1 MRFEFVI
8 PGIPRTPQTKSSK
21 SREDWRRRVR
31 SAASAARPAARPP
44 ITTESSAVI
53 VYFYNESTNIDVD
66 GIAKLIF
73 DAIEE
78 TVIENDKLVSQVLL
92 RKTDRK
98 GLIVSNPPAL
108 LLDALEAH
116 TSFVYVSLD
125 DAPDHKEVP
134 K

>member
-1 MRFEFVI
+1 M
-8 PGIPRTPQTKSSK
+8 
-21 SREDWRRRVR
+21 
-31 SAASAARPAARPP
+31 
-44 ITTESSAVI
+44 I